1 MATYQVK
8 VKCGEERFSTFLIK
22 DISFDKLMQDIKQN
36 CSLLAHLPTSNI
48 RVRYRHDDS
57 DMISLSK
64 DPSGFAFGEMLRS
77 TKEVKDREY
86 KKIFFQ
92 ASEIDSPIPRK
103 MRRTELNWRGNGRS
117 LC

>member
-22 DISFDKLMQDIKQN
+22 DISFDIKQN

-86 KKIFFQ
+86 KKIFLL

-103 MRRTELNWRGNGRS
+103 TELNWRGNGKS